1 MIRFLK
7 WFGIVL
13 LIIIA
18 GFYITVQLRQHRKFD
33 APYPNIKASTDTTII
48 NRGRSLVYGPAHC
61 ADCHAPKQFRQQL
74 AKGMEVPLTGGVL
87 FDLPIAKIY
96 TKNITPSKYG
106 IGNMTDA
113 EVARALRYGVDPS
126 GRALVDFMP
135 FHNTSDEDLTA
146 IISYLR
152 VQKPVDSIVPE
163 HKLNFI
169 GQAINAF
176 LIKPVGPSGEVPVS
190 IKIDTTV
197 QYGKYLAASVANC
210 RGCHTNR
217 DMMTGAFTG
226 PDYAGGLTFM
236 EKGDTGTY
244 VFTTPNLTPDAAT
257 GRLRAWTQQ
266 QFINRFRMGRVISQS
281 PMPWEAFSRMSD
293 TELKAIFKYLRALKP
308 VHNEVKQTL
317 TIEK

>member
-1 MIRFLK
+1 MKKFFK

-18 GFYITVQLRQHRKFD
+18 GFYIIVELRQNRKFD
-33 APYPNIKASTDTTII
+33 APYPNIKATTDTAVIA
-48 NRGRSLVYGPAHC
+48 RGKALVYGPAHC
-61 ADCHAPKQFRQQL
+61 ADCHTPKRLQAQV
-74 AKGMEVPLTGGVL
+74 AKGLEAPLQGGVL

-106 IGNMTDA
+106 IGSMTDG

-152 VQKPVDSIVPE
+152 QQKPVDSIVPE
-163 HKLNFI
+163 HELNFI
-169 GQAINAF
+169 GKAINAF
-176 LIKPVGPSGEVPVS
+176 MLKPVGPDGEPPVS
-190 IKIDTTV
+190 VKIDTTA

-226 PDYAGGLTFM
+226 ENYAGGLSFK
-236 EKGDTGTY
+236 EKANGVTY
-244 VFTTPNLTPDAAT
+244 AFTTPNLTPDST
-257 GRLRAWTQQ
+257 GRLRGWSQQ
-266 QFINRFRMGRVISQS
+266 QFIDRFRAGRIFPQS
-281 PMPWEAFSRMSD
+281 PMPWESFSRMSD
-293 TELKAIFKYLRALKP
+293 TELKAIYKFLQSVKP
-308 VHNEVKQTL
+308 VHNEVKQHS
-317 TIEK
+317 